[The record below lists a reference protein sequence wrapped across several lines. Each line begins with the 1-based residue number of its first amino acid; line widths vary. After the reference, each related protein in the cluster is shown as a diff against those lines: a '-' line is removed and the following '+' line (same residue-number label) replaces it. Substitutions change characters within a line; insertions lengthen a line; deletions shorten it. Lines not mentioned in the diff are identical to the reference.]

1 MRSPKVPLL
10 PFITFL
16 VAAAAATFFLLAGSF
31 GGGDAAAEAT
41 TRTAQLHRIEAQ
53 SRACSEQRA
62 SGEQA
67 LEQSRTAA
75 AEQLARAS
83 AAERAAL
90 SNATLLGQL
99 SLELAAANVRA
110 AASERALAASQA
122 RADASEQ
129 ALAHAREQAMYFVAA
144 PAMYGGGVGVENGEV
159 VFHIMQQARLFS
171 LSADGKLKLPPGTR
185 RVWIDV
191 GADWMSFTGNNGVY
205 AKPFFAGRSFA
216 SLHAEAVSPSSTDL
230 AFIAVDANDAYLTQ
244 LQRLPRTFAIT
255 AAVNLVEGTA
265 LFKDYAGPGCSS
277 LLPPNERLRAA
288 EMPADHPC
296 RIVTRTRG
304 VAVLRLESLLRLVPD
319 DVRIELVK
327 VDAQGVD
334 LDVAMSA
341 GNQLQRVERFVLEM
355 QRVPRDDLRLLCE
368 SKRAMRN
375 QYLRTRALSFSHRT
389 RTLVRAMRSLHALV
403 HEHKRTHMRTL

>member
-1 MRSPKVPLL
+1 MRPPKVPWL
-10 PFITFL
+10 PFIAFL
-16 VAAAAATFFLLAGSF
+16 ISAAAALFLLLAGSF
-31 GGGDAAAEAT
+31 GGGDAAAEAAA
-41 TRTAQLHRIEAQ
+41 RTAQLHRIEAQ

-67 LEQSRTAA
+67 LAQSRTAA

-90 SNATLLGQL
+90 ANATLLGQL
-99 SLELAAANVRA
+99 SLELAAASVRA

-129 ALAHAREQAMYFVAA
+129 ALANAREQVRDFVAA
-144 PAMYGGGVGVENGEV
+144 PGMYGGGVGVESGEV

-171 LSADGKLKLPPGTR
+171 LSADGKLNLPPGTR
-185 RVWIDV
+185 RVWIDI

-205 AKPFFAGRSFA
+205 AKPFFARSFA
-216 SLHAEAVSPSSTDL
+216 SLHAEAVSPSSADL

-319 DVRIELVK
+319 GVRIELVK

-341 GNQLQRVERFVLEM
+341 GDQLQRVERFVLEM
-355 QRVPRDDLRLLCE
+355 QRVPGDDLRLLCE
-368 SKRAMRN
+368 S
-375 QYLRTRALSFSHRT
+375 
-389 RTLVRAMRSLHALV
+389 
-403 HEHKRTHMRTL
+403 